1 VLLAL
6 TIFLLA
12 LVVISRLVD
21 MGTSRELESRFQTR
35 GTRLAQTKLADF
47 ESGVESVTSPTT
59 QGTFEGD
66 DSAWSWQATV
76 EPHDTAPNLYVVSVK
91 VYRDLKGQEF
101 SVTLSQL
108 MLDPAVVGTAAEA
121 ARPDPNAAG
130 GMP

>member
-35 GTRLAQTKLADF
+35 ATRLAQTKLADF

-59 QGTFEGD
+59 EGTFEGD
-66 DSAWSWQATV
+66 DADWSWQATV
-76 EPHDTAPNLYVVSVK
+76 EPHETAPNLYIVSITVS
-91 VYRDLKGQEF
+91 RDLKGQMF
-101 SVTLSQL
+101 SVTMSQM
-108 MLDPAVVGTAAEA
+108 MLDPAVVGGAGEA
-121 ARPDPNAAG
+121 TRPDPNAAG